1 MFVRQSW
8 EIEDTGQLDR
18 FLGIKFRRSDD
29 KEKWAASATTYLDR
43 IVKRFDLNDTVVVK
57 VPMDPGFTL
66 TAEDFEKVSSEEMK
80 SEYRSFSCIE
90 GDQISKVYSRY
101 GHHLVSTI

>member
-1 MFVRQSW
+1 MGSLRRRHYLWDNKSRTELCENIFKHLCRSW
-8 EIEDTGQLDR
+8 DIEDTGQLDR

-66 TAEDFEKVSSEEMK
+66 TAEDFEEVS
-80 SEYRSFSCIE
+80 
-90 GDQISKVYSRY
+90 
-101 GHHLVSTI
+101 